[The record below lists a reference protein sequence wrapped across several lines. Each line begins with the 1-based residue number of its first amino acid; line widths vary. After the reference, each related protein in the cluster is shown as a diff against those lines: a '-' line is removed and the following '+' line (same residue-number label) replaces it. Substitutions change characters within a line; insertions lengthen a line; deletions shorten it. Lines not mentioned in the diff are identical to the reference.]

1 MVLHGSVHVQCASSV
16 ELLSYRGVARNFI
29 RGFPVCPN
37 YSIPAYDVIVHH
49 QNGCRKQSEILA
61 ARIMGNNERGEQLP
75 SITVQQQQKRPVAM
89 LTDPQGCCS

>member
-75 SITVQQQQKRPVAM
+75 SIQ
-89 LTDPQGCCS
+89 CSSSSREGLAQ